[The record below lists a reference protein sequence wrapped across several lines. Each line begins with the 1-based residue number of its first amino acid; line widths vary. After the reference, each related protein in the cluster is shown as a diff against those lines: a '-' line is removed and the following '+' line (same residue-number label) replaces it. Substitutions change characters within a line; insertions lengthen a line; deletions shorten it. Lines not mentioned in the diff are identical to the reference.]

1 MAEVRGLQ
9 LAVTPSDWLC
19 ITTGI
24 MDHTLNCD
32 VLCHVQPPTEAPS
45 ETLPEGLL
53 LYQEPSGGEKF
64 WTSFK
69 LAFALPW
76 RRFKSES
83 VLVFK
88 VGGLKRLC

>member
-1 MAEVRGLQ
+1 
-9 LAVTPSDWLC
+9 
-19 ITTGI
+19 
-24 MDHTLNCD
+24 MDHMFKCNI
-32 VLCHVQPPTEAPS
+32 LCHAQPPAEAPS

-88 VGGLKRLC
+88 VGGLMRFRPMLYHTYWSYCA